1 MSYPNFNFVNAILF
15 FNMINNKKISFDD
28 TSVAFSSK
36 SNKELRRSYILFAV
50 MDKNLIVKLGTIL
63 VNAAL
68 NLKLPVKKLIRNNLF
83 DHFCGGESITDSEKT
98 VQELAEYKIGTI
110 LDYAVEGEN
119 TETAFDHTADEIIRT
134 IHRAKGD
141 PNIPFCVFK
150 PTGMASIDLLEKI
163 QLGHP
168 LTDDENKSFEN
179 IRNRWD
185 KVCGES
191 YKNDVNIF
199 IDSEDSY
206 IQDPIDEL
214 AYDLMEKYN
223 KKTTIVWNTYQMYR
237 VGMLDKLDEA
247 LKRSK
252 SRGYYFGAKLV
263 RGAYMEKER
272 ERAEEKGYP
281 DPIQPDKQSTDQSY
295 NDALKF
301 CIENAESVSVC
312 SGSHNEDSN
321 HYLAELMRSKN
332 MKNGDPRVYFAQL
345 YGMSDHIS
353 FNMAKAGYNVVK
365 YVPYGPVGSV
375 LPYLM
380 RRAEENT
387 SIAGQSSRE
396 FSLIKKEIRRRK
408 LLKRNR

>member
-1 MSYPNFNFVNAILF
+1 MSYPNFYFVNVILF
-15 FNMINNKKISFDD
+15 FNMINNTKISFED

-36 SNKELRRSYILFAV
+36 SDKELRRSYTLFAV
-50 MDKNLIVKLGTIL
+50 MDKNLIVKLGTIF

-68 NLKLPVKKLIRNNLF
+68 KLKLPVKKLIKSNLF

-98 VQELAEYKIGTI
+98 VQELARFKIGTI

-119 TETAFDHTADEIIRT
+119 NEGAYDHTAEEIIRT

-150 PTGMASIDLLEKI
+150 PTGIASKDLLEKI
-163 QLGHP
+163 QLGQP
-168 LTDDENKSFEN
+168 LTVDENKAFEN
-179 IRNRWD
+179 IRKRWD

-191 YKNDVNIF
+191 FKNDVKIF

-214 AYDLMEKYN
+214 AYQLMEKYN
-223 KKTTIVWNTYQMYR
+223 KEKTIVWNTYQLYR
-237 VGMLDKLDEA
+237 VGMIEKLDEA
-247 LKRSK
+247 LTQARKK
-252 SRGYYFGAKLV
+252 GYYFGVKLV
-263 RGAYMEKER
+263 RGAYMENER

-295 NDALKF
+295 NNALKF
-301 CIENAESVSVC
+301 CIENTDLVSVC

-321 HYLAELMRSKN
+321 YYLVELMKLNN
-332 MKNGDPRVYFAQL
+332 MDNNDQRVYFAQL

-353 FNMAKAGYNVVK
+353 FNLAKAGYNVIK
-365 YVPYGPVGSV
+365 YVPYGPVGTV
-375 LPYLM
+375 VPYLM

-396 FSLIKKEIRRRK
+396 FSLIKKEIKRRK
-408 LLKRNR
+408 LFKSK

>member
-1 MSYPNFNFVNAILF
+1 MSNPNFDFVNAILF
-15 FNMINNKKISFDD
+15 FNMINNTNITFDD

-36 SNKELRRSYILFAV
+36 SDKELQRSYTLFAV
-50 MDKNLIVKLGTIL
+50 MDKNLIVKLGTIF

-119 TETAFDHTADEIIRT
+119 TEEAFDHTAEEIIRT

-163 QLGHP
+163 QLGHQ
-168 LTDDENKSFEN
+168 LTEEEKKSYEN
-179 IRNRWD
+179 IKKRWD
-185 KVCGES
+185 KVCRES
-191 YKNDVNIF
+191 FINDVKIF

-206 IQDPIDEL
+206 IQDPIDEM
-214 AYDLMEKYN
+214 AYSLMEKYN
-223 KKTTIVWNTYQMYR
+223 KEKTIVWNTYQMYR
-237 VGMLDKLDEA
+237 VGMLEKLEKA
-247 LKRSK
+247 LARAKK
-252 SRGYYFGAKLV
+252 QDYFFGTKLV

-272 ERAEEKGYP
+272 ERAEEKEYP
-281 DPIQPDKQSTDQSY
+281 DPIQPNKQSTDQSY
-295 NDALKF
+295 DNALKF
-301 CIENAESVSVC
+301 CIENADIISVC
-312 SGSHNEDSN
+312 SGSHNENSN
-321 HYLAELMRSKN
+321 HYLAELMRLNN
-332 MKNGDPRVYFAQL
+332 MKNNDPRAYFAQL

-353 FNMAKAGYNVVK
+353 FNLAKAGYNVVK
-365 YVPYGPVGSV
+365 YVPYGPVASV

-408 LLKRNR
+408 QLKK